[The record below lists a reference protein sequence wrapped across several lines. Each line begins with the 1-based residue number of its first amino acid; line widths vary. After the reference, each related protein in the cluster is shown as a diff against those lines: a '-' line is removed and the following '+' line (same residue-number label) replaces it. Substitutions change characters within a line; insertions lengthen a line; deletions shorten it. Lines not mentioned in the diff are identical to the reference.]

1 MADVEAVIGPWL
13 EATLGVFS
21 CASTPSDLEARLPVI
36 RVTAGGGSGG
46 RFSQH
51 PRVSVDVFAADDD
64 AARTLA
70 AQVHEALVFLNG
82 TAGLAV
88 IRSVRCDSMPTS
100 RPWANEAIRRRGAE
114 YTVSL
119 RAA

>member
-1 MADVEAVIGPWL
+1 VETVIAPWL
-13 EATLGVFS
+13 EAELGVFS
-21 CASTPSDLEARLPVI
+21 CASTPADLEQRLPVI

-82 TAGLAV
+82 DAGPAV
-88 IRSVRCDSMPTS
+88 VRSVRCDSLPTS
-100 RPWANEAIRRRGAE
+100 RPWANDSVRRRGAE